1 MKDSVEGQRDW
12 HCAEANIPHAD
23 PVLKTAQ
30 EDRSVLD
37 SLYGISSLVSQ
48 TEDPREALELIIK
61 NLLDTLGATSAS
73 IALINPDTN
82 RLEIEV
88 YRGLPKSSEEI
99 KLALGS
105 GVTGWVALH
114 GQPVLIEDV
123 RFDPRYITLKQ
134 SIRSEM
140 AAPMLLQGLTVG
152 VVNVDSEQVAAFD
165 EKDLKL
171 LVLLTSEATKVV
183 GRLWLINQLKEKAG
197 QLQALISAGQQLV
210 ATRDQPTLLQ
220 GIAREA
226 RRLMDCRY
234 CAIML
239 LTPDGKSLKLHAMEG
254 PEGEIDYQE
263 VLDLEQS
270 TIGVALKRNK
280 QISVSDL
287 ARTEEHHF
295 IRFVQQDKLRSM
307 LTTPIVVGKEVV
319 GVLNAYTDISRRFN
333 NDEKRLFATLAS
345 LGGVAMENS
354 RLYARVF
361 ATEESL
367 RRNERLTTLGL
378 LAAEI
383 AHEIRNPLTVIKLL
397 FEALDLE
404 FPTGDPR
411 QQDVAVIG
419 EKIVQLEEIVSRVLN
434 FGKSRSEMHAPQDL
448 KKLVEDSLLLLR
460 LKLEQSKVHLAYQA
474 PKEPLMVEVH
484 KGQIQQVILNLVI
497 NAVEAMPEGG
507 VVSLTLDTF
516 VAADQRTLARVI
528 VKDSGGGIP
537 DKMRGRIFES
547 FLTGK
552 SEGTGLGLAISRQ
565 ILKSHRGDL
574 ELVQTGPEG
583 TTFRFTLP
591 LLQPH

>member
-1 MKDSVEGQRDW
+1 M
-12 HCAEANIPHAD
+12 
-23 PVLKTAQ
+23 
-30 EDRSVLD
+30 LD
-37 SLYGISSLVSQ
+37 SLYRISSLVSQ

-61 NLLDTLGATSAS
+61 NLLETLGATSAS

-123 RFDPRYITLKQ
+123 RFDARYITLKQ

-152 VVNVDSEQVAAFD
+152 VVNVDSEHVGAFD
-165 EKDLKL
+165 EEDLKL

-183 GRLWLINQLKEKAG
+183 SRLWLINQLKEKAG

-210 ATRDQPTLLQ
+210 ATRDQPTLLR

-239 LTPDGKSLKLHAMEG
+239 LTPDGRSLDMQALEG
-254 PEGEIDYQE
+254 PTGEVDYRE
-263 VLDLEQS
+263 TLELEQS
-270 TIGVALKRNK
+270 TLGVALKRNK
-280 QISVSDL
+280 QISVTDL

-295 IRFVQQDKLRSM
+295 VNFVQREQLRSM

-319 GVLNAYTDISRRFN
+319 GVLNAYTDVSHRFN

-354 RLYARVF
+354 RLYSRVF

-397 FEALDLE
+397 FEALDLQ
-404 FPTGDPR
+404 FPQNDPR

-434 FGKSRSEMHAPQDL
+434 FGKSRSEMHAPQNL

-460 LKLEQSKVHLAYQA
+460 LKLEQSKVHLAYQTPPEA
-474 PKEPLMVEVH
+474 LMVEVH

-497 NAVEAMPEGG
+497 NAVEAMPDGG
-507 VVSLTLDTF
+507 VISIEIASEQIGERAMATVS
-516 VAADQRTLARVI
+516 I
-528 VKDSGGGIP
+528 KDSGSGVPAKI
-537 DKMRGRIFES
+537 RERIFES

-552 SEGTGLGLAISRQ
+552 SQGTGLGLAISRQ
-565 ILKSHRGDL
+565 ILKAHRGEL

-583 TTFRFTLP
+583 TLFRFILP
-591 LLQPH
+591 LMRQH

>member
-1 MKDSVEGQRDW
+1 M
-12 HCAEANIPHAD
+12 
-23 PVLKTAQ
+23 KTAQ

-37 SLYGISSLVSQ
+37 SLYRISSLVSQ

-61 NLLDTLGATSAS
+61 NLLETLGATSAS

-114 GQPVLIEDV
+114 GEPVLIEDV

-140 AAPMLLQGLTVG
+140 AAPMILQGLTVG

-220 GIAREA
+220 SIAREA

-239 LTPDGKSLKLHAMEG
+239 LTPDGKSLKLHALEG
-254 PEGEIDYQE
+254 PDGSVEYQE
-263 VLDLEQS
+263 ELDLEQS

-295 IRFVQQDKLRSM
+295 VPFVQSDQLRSM
-307 LTTPIVVGKEVV
+307 LTTPIVVGKEVI
-319 GVLNAYTDISRRFN
+319 GVLNAYTDVSHRFN
-333 NDEKRLFATLAS
+333 NDEKRLFTTLAS
-345 LGGVAMENS
+345 LGGVALENS
-354 RLYARVF
+354 RLYSRVF

-404 FPTGDPR
+404 FPAGDPR
-411 QQDVAVIG
+411 QQDVSVIT

-434 FGKSRSEMHAPQDL
+434 FGKSRSEMHSPHDL
-448 KKLVEDSLLLLR
+448 KKLVEDSLVLLR
-460 LKLEQSKVHLAYQA
+460 LKLEQSKVHLAYEA
-474 PKEPLMVEVH
+474 PREPLMVEVH
-484 KGQIQQVILNLVI
+484 KGQIQQVILNLII

-507 VVSLTLDTF
+507 VISVILGTQLLGE
-516 VAADQRTLARVI
+516 RTLASVT
-528 VKDSGGGIP
+528 VKDAGGGVP
-537 DKMRGRIFES
+537 EKMRGKIFES

-552 SEGTGLGLAISRQ
+552 SQGTGLGLAISRQ
-565 ILKSHRGDL
+565 ILKSHRGEL
-574 ELVQTGPEG
+574 ELLETGPAG
-583 TTFRFTLP
+583 TTFRFLIP
-591 LLQPH
+591 LLQSD

>member
-1 MKDSVEGQRDW
+1 M
-12 HCAEANIPHAD
+12 
-23 PVLKTAQ
+23 KTAQ

-37 SLYGISSLVSQ
+37 SLYRISSLVSQ

-61 NLLDTLGATSAS
+61 NLLETLGATSAS

-123 RFDPRYITLKQ
+123 RFDPRYITLKP

-140 AAPMLLQGLTVG
+140 AAPMILQGLTVG

-165 EKDLKL
+165 EEDLKL

-183 GRLWLINQLKEKAG
+183 SRLWLINQLKEKAG

-234 CAIML
+234 CSIML
-239 LTPDGKSLKLHAMEG
+239 LSDDMKSLKMEALEG
-254 PEGEIDYQE
+254 PGGEVDYRE
-263 VLDLEQS
+263 TLDLEQS
-270 TIGVALKRNK
+270 TLGVALKRNK
-280 QISVSDL
+280 QISVGDL

-295 IRFVQQDKLRSM
+295 VRFVQQDKLRSM
-307 LTTPIVVGKEVV
+307 LSTPIVVGEEVI
-319 GVLNAYTDISRRFN
+319 GVLNAYTDISHRFN

-367 RRNERLTTLGL
+367 RRNDRLTTLGL

-397 FEALDLE
+397 FEALDLQ
-404 FPTGDPR
+404 FPQTDPR

-448 KKLVEDSLLLLR
+448 KKLVEDSLVLLR
-460 LKLEQSKVHLAYQA
+460 LKLEQSKVHLAYQT
-474 PKEPLMVEVH
+474 PNEPLMVEVH

-497 NAVEAMPEGG
+497 NAVEAMPGG
-507 VVSLTLDTF
+507 GIISIHMEVIDTPERPLAAVTLKDT
-516 VAADQRTLARVI
+516 
-528 VKDSGGGIP
+528 GGGIP
-537 DKMRGRIFES
+537 GPIRERIFES

-552 SEGTGLGLAISRQ
+552 SQGTGLGLAISRQ
-565 ILKSHRGDL
+565 ILKAHRGEL
-574 ELVQTGPEG
+574 ELVETGSEG
-583 TTFRFTLP
+583 TIFRFTLP
-591 LLQPH
+591 LMHKH